1 MRVRYGV
8 LVVLQGTLACALV
21 LVSIPRAQADTK
33 DFSYFLIPAV
43 SNSKNDGVD
52 VGAIAPFIFNDADG
66 RINEIIAPMYVHN
79 EFLGSRESL
88 NLFKYPRRGEEITLI
103 VSYTEKIERKFVGN
117 YRNLYL
123 SQGRYSLEAGAGFF
137 KNATAR
143 FFGLGS
149 TSPQSSETNYT
160 DRELYGYVSG
170 GIYVGPG
177 QQVIYTERLRNV
189 ELQPGGIPGLPFTQ
203 SFFPDVRGTGGAT
216 IWSHRLGF
224 LSDARDD
231 TVTPTIGSYFTAFA
245 ELAQSL
251 TADTNTVY
259 SKYGIEYRKLIPDKT
274 KRYTFAFRGRLE
286 ATVGG
291 SEIPFFERSMLGG
304 QNSLRG
310 FGVGRFV
317 DDHSVLFTVEE
328 RIQLFH
334 LRLFGT
340 IAEIETAPFLDA
352 GKVTSDLGY
361 QMLSHYEFNPG
372 IGFRAIAR
380 PNVVG
385 RVDVATS
392 KDGNAVFAGL
402 DFPF

>member
-1 MRVRYGV
+1 MSFRHSVFLTGAGIFTCV
-8 LVVLQGTLACALV
+8 LVLTSLATV
-21 LVSIPRAQADTK
+21 QAASDW
-33 DFSYFLIPAV
+33 SYFLIPAV
-43 SNSKNDGVD
+43 SNSKNDGID
-52 VGAIAPFIFNDADG
+52 VGLIAPFIFNDTDG
-66 RINEIIAPMYVHN
+66 RINKIIAPMYVHN
-79 EFLGSRESL
+79 EFLGSRETL
-88 NLFKYPRRGEEITLI
+88 NFFKYPQRGVEMTLI

-123 SQGRYSLEAGAGFF
+123 AQGRYSLESGAGFF
-137 KNATAR
+137 KNATGR
-143 FFGLGS
+143 FFGVGPD
-149 TSPQSSETNYT
+149 SPQASETNYT
-160 DRELYGYVSG
+160 DRELYGYVTG
-170 GIYVGPG
+170 GIYLGPG
-177 QQVIYTERLRNV
+177 TRVLLTERLRNV
-189 ELQPGGIPGLPFTQ
+189 EIQRGGITSLPFTRD
-203 SFFPDVRGTGGAT
+203 FFPGVPGTGGAT
-216 IWSHRLGF
+216 IWSHRVGL
-224 LSDARDD
+224 LSDTRDD
-231 TVTPTIGSYFTAFA
+231 TVTPTIGSYFTGYA

-251 TADTNTVY
+251 TADSTTTF
-259 SKYGIEYRKLIPDKT
+259 SKYGIEYRKLIPDQT

-291 SEIPFFERSMLGG
+291 DEVPFFERSMLGG

-310 FGVGRFV
+310 FGIGRFV
-317 DDHSVLFTVEE
+317 DDYSVLFSFEE

-340 IAEIETAPFLDA
+340 IAEIETAPFLDV
-352 GKVTSDLGY
+352 GKVTSDLGNRI
-361 QMLSHYEFNPG
+361 LTHYEFNPG

>member
-1 MRVRYGV
+1 MRFRDGVHVV
-8 LVVLQGTLACALV
+8 LVGTLACALA
-21 LVSIPRAQADTK
+21 LVPLQRAQAAAQNWN
-33 DFSYFLIPAV
+33 YFLIPAV
-43 SNSKNDGVD
+43 SSSKNDGVD
-52 VGAIAPFIFNDADG
+52 VGIIAPFIFNDRDG
-66 RINEIIAPMYVHN
+66 RINEIIAPMYVYN
-79 EFLGSRESL
+79 EFLGHRETL
-88 NLFKYPRRGEEITLI
+88 NVFRYPHRGEEITLI
-103 VSYTEKIERKFVGN
+103 ASYTERIERKFVGN

-143 FFGLGS
+143 FFGLGP
-149 TSPQSSETNYT
+149 TAPQVSETNYT

-170 GIYVGPG
+170 GMYVGLG
-177 QQVIYTERLRNV
+177 KRVIFTERLRNV
-189 ELQPGGIPGLPFTQ
+189 EIQPGGIPGLSFTQ
-203 SFFPDVRGTGGAT
+203 SVFPGVRGANGAT
-216 IWSHRLGF
+216 ISGHRLGY
-224 LSDARDD
+224 LSDTRDD
-231 TVTPTIGSYFTAFA
+231 TVTPTIGSYFTVYS

-251 TADTNTVY
+251 TADTNTVF
-259 SKYGIEYRKLIPDKT
+259 SKYGIEYRKLIPNQT
-274 KRYTFAFRGRLE
+274 KRYTFAFRGKLE

-291 SEIPFFERSMLGG
+291 NEIPFFERSMLGG

-317 DDHSVLFTVEE
+317 GDHSVVFNLEE

-340 IAEIETAPFLDA
+340 LAEIETAPFLDL

-361 QMLSHYEFNPG
+361 RLLANYEFNPG
-372 IGFRAIAR
+372 IGFRAVAR